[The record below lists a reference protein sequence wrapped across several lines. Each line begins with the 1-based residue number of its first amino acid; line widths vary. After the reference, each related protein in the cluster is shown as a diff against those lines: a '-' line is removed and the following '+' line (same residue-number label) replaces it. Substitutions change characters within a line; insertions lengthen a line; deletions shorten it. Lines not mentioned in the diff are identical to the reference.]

1 MSFCTNC
8 GKQMNDGDMFCPAC
22 GSGVSSTRGTTPQYT
37 SAPQYNGA
45 PQYTYA
51 PLAGVSDKDWL
62 TALLLSI
69 LVGGLGV
76 HRFYVG
82 KIGTGVLWLLTAGVF
97 GIGVIIDIIMIVTGS
112 FTDEHG
118 RVLKQR

>member
-1 MSFCTNC
+1 
-8 GKQMNDGDMFCPAC
+8 MNDGDIFCAAC
-22 GSGVSSTRGTTPQYT
+22 GSGVSSTRE
-37 SAPQYNGA
+37 SA

-51 PLAGVSDKDWL
+51 PPAGVSDKDWL

-69 LVGGLGV
+69 LVGVLGI

-82 KIGTGVLWLLTAGVF
+82 KIGTGVLWLLTGGVF
-97 GIGVIIDIIMIVTGS
+97 GIGAIVDIIMIVTGS
-112 FTDEHG
+112 FTDEYG